1 METLFVAGVRSA
13 YLSNSRQAVRSNSL
27 SPSFVD
33 TVELNC
39 DNDNEWSDND
49 NDSESDDKKLDKNK
63 LRSKKVR
70 KTKRKQ
76 RQKNKAFKEL
86 VAQERD
92 NREVSNP
99 PPKRKN
105 KSLTDCLTTINEGK
119 FLVNE

>member
-1 METLFVAGVRSA
+1 MTMNG
-13 YLSNSRQAVRSNSL
+13 
-27 SPSFVD
+27 P
-33 TVELNC
+33 
-39 DNDNEWSDND
+39 DND
-49 NDSESDDKKLDKNK
+49 NDSESDESEFDKENK

-70 KTKRKQ
+70 KTKREQ

-105 KSLTDCLTTINEGK
+105 KSLT
-119 FLVNE
+119 V

>member
-1 METLFVAGVRSA
+1 MPDLDS
-13 YLSNSRQAVRSNSL
+13 
-27 SPSFVD
+27 
-33 TVELNC
+33 

-76 RQKNKAFKEL
+76 RQKNKTFKEL

-92 NREVSNP
+92 NKEEVSNS
-99 PPKRKN
+99 PPKRKK
-105 KSLTDCLTTINEGK
+105 KSLTVKLPLRRKVSTGLRHHPEALMKMRSPRQLNFE
-119 FLVNE
+119 F